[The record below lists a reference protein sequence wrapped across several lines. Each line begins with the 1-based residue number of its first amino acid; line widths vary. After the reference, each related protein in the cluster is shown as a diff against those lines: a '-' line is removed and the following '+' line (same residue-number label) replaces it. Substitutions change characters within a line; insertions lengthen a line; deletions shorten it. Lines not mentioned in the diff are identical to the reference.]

1 MWFISIVTYDE
12 YSSII
17 VLINMTRFQECAP
30 NIKHI
35 FLWIWSSKHGRIS
48 MLSTWFVSSD
58 FKCPVIRTALYIN
71 KSKAQYIL
79 AKQFPTES
87 RLTLFNTAFSFLS
100 QADFLKK
107 RPMSSNSAF
116 LISNLSSTYSRLD
129 ALSHILLPTLC
140 RHHSS
145 EPTLIRSTR
154 TSLSSNTGHC
164 LDLILKHNSS
174 VCLHAIQSVKSLS
187 CVRLFA
193 TPWTVAYQTPPS
205 MGFSRQEYWRESP
218 FPSPGDL
225 PDPGIEPR
233 SPALQ
238 TDALPGLS
246 HQRSLLK
253 LPISCNSS
261 PPCLHCCLLSLLC
274 GLIVYWY
281 SAVRLEACQGLGV
294 FFFFFLIHAIFLGN
308 SIQDH

>member
-1 MWFISIVTYDE
+1 MYEFFTITKVKANQTFSISFLYP
-12 YSSII
+12 II
-17 VLINMTRFQECAP
+17 
-30 NIKHI
+30 
-35 FLWIWSSKHGRIS
+35 
-48 MLSTWFVSSD
+48 
-58 FKCPVIRTALYIN
+58 
-71 KSKAQYIL
+71 IL
-79 AKQFPTES
+79 LCQ
-87 RLTLFNTAFSFLS
+87 NCSFLS

-154 TSLSSNTGHC
+154 TSLSSNTVHC

-187 CVRLFA
+187 RVRLFA

-238 TDALPGLS
+238 TDALSGLS

-274 GLIVYWY
+274 GLIVY
-281 SAVRLEACQGLGV
+281 
-294 FFFFFLIHAIFLGN
+294 
-308 SIQDH
+308 